1 MALNKQIWLPVV
13 EEIMWPQ
20 NMFYDQSV
28 DHTAI
33 GAVFAKTVHVPNAG
47 TFATPVL
54 VNNTTWPLTAE
65 QRTDYDLTYDA
76 NTFSNVPLYVNLI
89 ELYEFSYPKI
99 VSIVK
104 QMTSALEN
112 SVAQQA
118 IYNWA
123 YGLPA
128 GSILQ
133 STGTARPAVFSW
145 QSGTRSGYT
154 YTDFVAAMAILEIQN
169 VPREDRQILVSAAGY
184 QDLMN
189 LGKYQYAFIEM
200 GKLILSGQL
209 NGATPAPSMIGRF
222 LGCDV
227 YLRGNFGVCYDYSVT
242 STTFVNSATTAAQA
256 ADFVLIWQKSKVA
269 QWKGSMANGGIELFE
284 QSKNPFYQADV
295 ISAAIRHGST
305 RIRYDNYGVVQL
317 VEAIA

>member
-28 DHTAI
+28 DHTSI
-33 GAVFAKTVHVPNAG
+33 GAVFANTVHVPNAG
-47 TFATPVL
+47 TFTTPVL
-54 VNNTTWPLTAE
+54 INNTTWPLTAE
-65 QRTDYDLTYDA
+65 QRTDFDLTYPA

-89 ELYEFSYPKI
+89 ELYEFTYPKI

-112 SVAQQA
+112 TVAQQA

-128 GSILQ
+128 GSKLG
-133 STGTARPAVFSW
+133 STGSARAVVFPW
-145 QSGTRSGYT
+145 QSGTRNAYQ
-154 YTDFVAAMAILEIQN
+154 YTDFVAAMSILEIQN
-169 VPREDRQILVSAAGY
+169 VPREDRVILVSAAGY
-184 QDLMN
+184 SDLMN

-200 GKLILSGQL
+200 GKLIQSGQL
-209 NGATPAPSMIGRF
+209 NGAAPAPSMIGRF

-227 YLRGNFGVCYDYSVT
+227 YLRGNFNVAYDYTLSA
-242 STTFVNSATTAAQA
+242 TTFVDNTGMTAATA
-256 ADFVLIWQKSKVA
+256 CDFVLIWQKSKVA

-284 QSKNPFYQADV
+284 QPRNPDRK
-295 ISAAIRHGST
+295 S
-305 RIRYDNYGVVQL
+305 VV
-317 VEAIA
+317 